1 MINFT
6 QICLVKHFFC
16 LLLLIAGTATT
27 RAQKIDMVVVTGYG
41 SKAVIH
47 FVTRDRITLVL
58 DTDGSITETGT
69 DYGRNT
75 LGYWPGRLNQYMG
88 RTDYYPATENEA
100 IRGKLRYIGLTLISW
115 YGSYEEAASAGKVR
129 SIGGIPVEYYPSF
142 EDEAV
147 KGKIKKIGNTVFSYY
162 TSFDNESLRGKIRS
176 IGNTSFD
183 YYTSFDDKALRGKL
197 KSLGNQ
203 PFTYYSSFENVQ
215 GRQGLMKSGFQTQY
229 INGINFY
236 VRN

>member
-1 MINFT
+1 MKY
-6 QICLVKHFFC
+6 LLC
-16 LLLLIAGTATT
+16 LLSLTAFLPAA
-27 RAQKIDMVVVTGYG
+27 RAQKIDMVAITGYG

-47 FVTRDRITLVL
+47 FVTSDRITIVL
-58 DTDGSITETGT
+58 NTEGSIAETGT

-88 RTDYYPATENEA
+88 RTDLYPATENEA
-100 IRGKLRYIGLTLISW
+100 IRGKLRYIGLTLITW
-115 YGSYEEAASAGKVR
+115 YGSYDESASAGKVR
-129 SIGGIPVEYYPSF
+129 SIGGVPVEYYPSF

-147 KGKIKKIGNTVFSYY
+147 KGKIKKIGNTVFTYY
-162 TSFDNESLRGKIRS
+162 TSFDNESLKGKIRS
-176 IGNTSFD
+176 IGNTSID

-197 KSLGNQ
+197 KSIANN
-203 PFTYYSSFENVQ
+203 PFTYYSSFENAQ
-215 GRQGLMKSGFQTQY
+215 GRQGLMKSGFQTLY